1 MAVLA
6 AGTDAVLA
14 GFAAA
19 QAGGLRGHWRH
30 EAVDVLIPYQRQAPD
45 LLRRLP
51 LGMPAVRVRRTR
63 QLTDDDRQRG
73 RPDRTTMARS
83 LLDAAQ
89 WMRGDDDAQA
99 VLAAGCQ
106 QRRVTPGELDAVARR
121 LPRLRRAALI
131 RRTIGDLAGG
141 AEALSEIDLV
151 RLCRRHRLP
160 RPELQ
165 ERRRDADG
173 RVRYLDAYWRQ
184 WGLHVEVDG
193 AHHMDVRQWAADLRR
208 QNGVWIS
215 GDRILRFTA
224 FDVRHRPDE
233 VAAQLRAALT
243 AAGWRP

>member
-1 MAVLA
+1 M
-6 AGTDAVLA
+6 
-14 GFAAA
+14 
-19 QAGGLRGHWRH
+19 
-30 EAVDVLIPYQRQAPD
+30 
-45 LLRRLP
+45 
-51 LGMPAVRVRRTR
+51 
-63 QLTDDDRQRG
+63 
-73 RPDRTTMARS
+73 
-83 LLDAAQ
+83 
-89 WMRGDDDAQA
+89 
-99 VLAAGCQ
+99 
-106 QRRVTPGELDAVARR
+106 TPGELDAVARR

-131 RRTIGDLAGG
+131 RHTIGDLAGG

-165 ERRRDADG
+165 ERRRDAAG
-173 RVRYLDAYWRQ
+173 RTRYLDAYWRQ

-193 AHHMDVRQWAADLRR
+193 AHHMDVRHWAADLRR

-243 AAGWRP
+243 AAGWRPDVA